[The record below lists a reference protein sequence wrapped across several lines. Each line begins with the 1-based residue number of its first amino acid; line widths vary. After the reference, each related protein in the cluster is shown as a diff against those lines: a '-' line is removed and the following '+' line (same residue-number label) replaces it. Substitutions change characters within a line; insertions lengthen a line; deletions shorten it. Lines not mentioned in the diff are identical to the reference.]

1 MEISSKIKEEQNEK
15 IQVYAPIKFTTDYSE
30 SKKYLNLF
38 SKRLSI
44 KYPSDILYSIYN
56 SNDLSVVKEKELNYN
71 KRESD
76 LFLIYKGIE
85 QAKAKTKRSN
95 DVKTAL
101 ENFLRKS
108 DLIIKITKFFE
119 EKQKLINKEKTRQNK
134 KNKNDIEE
142 GGDEKFIEIYINS
155 LVSKLAD
162 NVEIQVYKK
171 NNFVIKMNETGD
183 NCYFLV
189 SGILS
194 VLKPVEYHFE
204 LSYDEYLQYLT
215 NLIKNKEFVIID
227 NLRRIN
233 QYYIDI
239 GLVEDLKIFIK
250 SYFIIKLKKDISELF
265 KTGKFQSDFIQ
276 KRLKLFNL
284 SFEDYNL
291 NSEKVNQ
298 HINEIL
304 KGSTL
309 KEKDLIEYLEK
320 IIILKPEELVTLKSN
335 LHIFENIKHKFTI
348 FKYEDFLY
356 LKPGCFFGESA
367 LDNVVQKRNATIRTE
382 EDCVI
387 LSLKNN
393 IYKTVLFENNR
404 KLKSFDVVFICKNFF
419 FNDISTIIF
428 NKNYFPFFKLLSLT
442 KDDIIYRQSDQVTS
456 VYFVKEGNIKLEITA
471 SYIELFNLINYY
483 YNQLANNPYIK
494 ISKTE
499 LKEIRDNYLEDKTL
513 TDLRHLNALLKEK
526 LNKKIKFELFTSSYC
541 DTLGLEEFFMK
552 SEYSCTCTVI
562 SQEAKIFE
570 LSSESLNTIITTEKK
585 CHYAY
590 YNLISSKL
598 VASIKR
604 LHIIKMN
611 YINQLNYKI
620 KENFF
625 GTEVSE
631 TRLIKGQ
638 TGTKRPFCRYIK
650 TKYEPITLNS
660 FYKNSKNEEIKNQ
673 NFLSLK
679 KATIALN
686 ITRNINSPNNDLNI
700 KEAETLD
707 LSLNEDSKSK
717 SKKKKKKKK
726 NLKLHLD
733 KYNVINLLFSEKQRK
748 DSLLSILGKEKTKEK
763 EMKSE
768 NNIGKSIMDTTMIR
782 IGNNSLSL
790 KEIGNRLKTSESQ
803 KNQDLSIVKNFLN
816 KTSSFTSTKS
826 FSYRDKLINKT
837 SFLSLKKH
845 KNFFNQNDIKN
856 TENKLPWINLTKFN
870 NKFNKTNI
878 NIRTN
883 KSYKKRTKTKEK
895 KIILKPLIISYK
907 KYSINKKIK
916 PSTDENINRIN
927 AILAKLNNLDFK

>member
-44 KYPSDILYSIYN
+44 KYPSDIRYSIYN
-56 SNDLSVVKEKELNYN
+56 SNDLSIIKEKELNYY

-189 SGILS
+189 SGTLS
-194 VLKPVEYHFE
+194 VLKPVEYHYE

-442 KDDIIYRQSDQVTS
+442 KDDIIYRQSEQVTS

-541 DTLGLEEFFMK
+541 DTLGLEEFFLK

-650 TKYEPITLNS
+650 TKYEPISLNS

-763 EMKSE
+763 EMKIES
-768 NNIGKSIMDTTMIR
+768 NIGKSIMDTTIIR

-845 KNFFNQNDIKN
+845 KNFFNHNDIKN
-856 TENKLPWINLTKFN
+856 TENKLPGINLTKFN

>member
-44 KYPSDILYSIYN
+44 KYPSDIRYSIYN
-56 SNDLSVVKEKELNYN
+56 SNDLSIIKEKELNYY
-71 KRESD
+71 KREND

-650 TKYEPITLNS
+650 TKYEPISLNS

-763 EMKSE
+763 EMKIES
-768 NNIGKSIMDTTMIR
+768 NIGKSIMDTTIIR

>member
-44 KYPSDILYSIYN
+44 KYPSDIRYSIYN
-56 SNDLSVVKEKELNYN
+56 SNDLSIIKEKELNYY

-119 EKQKLINKEKTRQNK
+119 EKQKLINKEKSRQNK

-194 VLKPVEYHFE
+194 VLKPVEYHYE
-204 LSYDEYLQYLT
+204 LNYDEYLQYLT
-215 NLIKNKEFVIID
+215 NLIKNKEFDIID

-367 LDNVVQKRNATIRTE
+367 LDDVVQKRNATIRTE

-442 KDDIIYRQSDQVTS
+442 KDDIIYRQSEQVTS

-541 DTLGLEEFFMK
+541 DTLGLEEFFLK

-650 TKYEPITLNS
+650 TKYEPISLNS

-763 EMKSE
+763 EMKIES
-768 NNIGKSIMDTTMIR
+768 NIGKSIMDTTMIR

-845 KNFFNQNDIKN
+845 KNFFNHNDIKN

-916 PSTDENINRIN
+916 PSTDEYIYRLY

>member
-44 KYPSDILYSIYN
+44 KYPSDIRYSIYN
-56 SNDLSVVKEKELNYN
+56 SNDLSIIKEKELNYY

-85 QAKAKTKRSN
+85 QAKVKTKRSN

-367 LDNVVQKRNATIRTE
+367 LDNVIQKRNATIRTE

-442 KDDIIYRQSDQVTS
+442 KDDIIYRQSEQVTS

-650 TKYEPITLNS
+650 TKYEPISLNS

-763 EMKSE
+763 EMKIES
-768 NNIGKSIMDTTMIR
+768 NIGKSIMDTTMIR

-803 KNQDLSIVKNFLN
+803 KNQDLSIFKNFLS

-856 TENKLPWINLTKFN
+856 TENKLPGINLTKFN

-878 NIRTN
+878 NIRAN

-927 AILAKLNNLDFK
+927 AILAKLNNLDLK

>member
-44 KYPSDILYSIYN
+44 KYPSDIRYSIYN
-56 SNDLSVVKEKELNYN
+56 SNDLSIIKEKELNYY
-71 KRESD
+71 KREND

-265 KTGKFQSDFIQ
+265 KTGKFQSDYIQ

-442 KDDIIYRQSDQVTS
+442 KDDIIYRQSEQVTS

-650 TKYEPITLNS
+650 TKYEPISLNS

-763 EMKSE
+763 EMKIES
-768 NNIGKSIMDTTMIR
+768 NIGKSIMDTTIIR

-878 NIRTN
+878 DIRTN

>member
-44 KYPSDILYSIYN
+44 KYPSDIRYSIYN
-56 SNDLSVVKEKELNYN
+56 SNDLSIIKEKELNYY
-71 KRESD
+71 KREND

-215 NLIKNKEFVIID
+215 NLIKNKEFDIID

-265 KTGKFQSDFIQ
+265 KTGKFQNDFIQ
-276 KRLKLFNL
+276 KRLKLFSL

-304 KGSTL
+304 KGSTF

-367 LDNVVQKRNATIRTE
+367 LDDVVQKRNATIRTE

-483 YNQLANNPYIK
+483 YNQLVNNPYIK

-552 SEYSCTCTVI
+552 SEYSCTCKVI

-650 TKYEPITLNS
+650 TKYEPISLNS

-686 ITRNINSPNNDLNI
+686 ITRNTNSPNNDLNI

-763 EMKSE
+763 EMKIES
-768 NNIGKSIMDTTMIR
+768 NIGKSIMDTTIIR

-790 KEIGNRLKTSESQ
+790 KEIGNRLKTSEFQ

-845 KNFFNQNDIKN
+845 KNFFNHNDIKN

-878 NIRTN
+878 DIRTN
-883 KSYKKRTKTKEK
+883 KSYKKITKTKEK